1 MKYKKKY
8 FSNLVILILIN
19 ITLINSLKNSKFYN
33 KLRNRSHSKSS
44 NSQSAYV
51 SVTVDPHQ
59 VEADDIGFS
68 VVNVPVFRK
77 PSVSTSVVTN
87 GQAVISHPHQDPIGI
102 QTHPL
107 VNIQPRAYLPNSD
120 PQFSPQF
127 IPSKNMI

>member
-8 FSNLVILILIN
+8 FSIIVILILIN
-19 ITLINSLKNSKFYN
+19 IALTSSIKNSKFYN
-33 KLRNRSHSKSS
+33 KISNRSHSKSS

-51 SVTVDPHQ
+51 SVTVDPHH
-59 VEADDIGFS
+59 VEADDVGFS
-68 VVNVPVFRK
+68 VMNVPVFRK
-77 PSVSTSVVTN
+77 PSVSTNVVTN

-120 PQFSPQF
+120 PHFSGQF